1 MMIFKKS
8 AIILTGCLL
17 LSLGINGF
25 LIPNKVLDGGV
36 IGLGLICNY
45 LWGFEAGLSILLM
58 SIPIFALAWFKDRGY
73 FFNSLHGLLL
83 SSILIDIMNPVS
95 RSLPYIDP
103 AIGSIAGGALVG
115 LGIGLML
122 RYGTSTGGTDLLAQF
137 IADLSGMNVGIVIL
151 LIDSLVISIGGLL
164 VSGDTFMLSLI
175 TVLTVGLVTSLCTYR
190 IAKE

>member
-1 MMIFKKS
+1 M
-8 AIILTGCLL
+8 AIILSGCIL

-73 FFNSLHGLLL
+73 FFSSLHGLLL
-83 SSILIDIMNPVS
+83 SSILIDILNPIS
-95 RSLPYIDP
+95 GILPQIDP
-103 AIGSIAGGALVG
+103 AIGSIAGGVLVG
-115 LGIGLML
+115 LGIGIML

-137 IADLSGMNVGIVIL
+137 IADLSGINVGIVIL
-151 LIDSLVISIGGLL
+151 LIDCLVISIGGMLI
-164 VSGDTFMLSLI
+164 SGDTFMLSI
-175 TVLTVGLVTSLCTYR
+175 IAVLTVGLVTSLCTYR
-190 IAKE
+190 TAKE

>member
-1 MMIFKKS
+1 MILKKM
-8 AIILTGCLL
+8 AIVLFGCIL

-58 SIPIFALAWFKDRGY
+58 SIPIFALAWFKDKGY
-73 FFNSLHGLLL
+73 FYSSLHGLLL
-83 SSILIDIMNPVS
+83 SSILIDILNPISGFFPPV
-95 RSLPYIDP
+95 DP

-137 IADLSGMNVGIVIL
+137 IADLSGLNVGIVIL
-151 LIDSLVISIGGLL
+151 LIDCLVISIGGMLI
-164 VSGDTFMLSLI
+164 SGDTFMLSI
-175 TVLTVGLVTSLCTYR
+175 IAVLTVGLVTSLCTYR